1 MSVINCK
8 FLRADGSTRQVEVTF
23 QPVLNSQVD
32 GANLIVRSPVKKV
45 TDALGVTQ
53 VTLEQGDYSVV
64 TVDGT
69 SFNITVPDDA
79 NTYNLTDLITSS
91 VGWTMP
97 SYGIVRFTGIQLVCP
112 DDGNYVNLKAR
123 KDGAGYVPE
132 MT

>member
-1 MSVINCK
+1 MSVVNCK
-8 FLRADGSTRQVEVTF
+8 FVRADGSTRQVEVTF

-45 TDALGVTQ
+45 TDSAGFTQ

-69 SFNITVPDDA
+69 SFNITVPDDT

-97 SYGIVRFTGIQLVCP
+97 SYGSIRFTNIQLSCP
-112 DDGNYVNLKAR
+112 DDGNYVTVKVR
-123 KDGAGYVPE
+123 KDGSNYTLELA
-132 MT
+132 